1 LKPLS
6 KKIFLE
12 IAAKVIIAK
21 AAKKIINEA
30 SEAYRTVATRG
41 ALIFF
46 LMSDLFKIHT
56 FYMYLFA

>member
-1 LKPLS
+1 LKSLS

-12 IAAKVIIAK
+12 IVAKVIIAK

-46 LMSDLFKIHT
+46 LMNDLFKIHT
-56 FYMYLFA
+56 FCMYSFA